1 MQVAILTF
9 SPSGNT
15 EKVAGMLE
23 HHLVRKG
30 VNVQAMELARRDLFN
45 DKDRLA
51 DFLDRALLPHD
62 VLIIGGPTY
71 AGHLHHTVKHII
83 KALPKTDERMGKAAV
98 PFVTWGGISSGV
110 ALEEAGR
117 LLRLGGRK
125 ILTAAKI
132 VGCHALSRTFEQP
145 IHPVEPGD
153 GAAEI
158 IQELA
163 VRIAAFQFAEKKKV
177 HDISKQ
183 LSYQSFRVD
192 LRSKV
197 LMPEGLF
204 HNLICPEIR
213 VNKSECIGCGTCVQV
228 CPVQRLEVRE
238 NKRAVRSD
246 AAACIHCGECHMTC
260 PRKAISFNVK
270 RFEKLLT
277 NGARGKG
284 LMACTETPK
293 NKVFTA

>member
-1 MQVAILTF
+1 M
-9 SPSGNT
+9 
-15 EKVAGMLE
+15 
-23 HHLVRKG
+23 
-30 VNVQAMELARRDLFN
+30 
-45 DKDRLA
+45 
-51 DFLDRALLPHD
+51 
-62 VLIIGGPTY
+62 
-71 AGHLHHTVKHII
+71 HHTVKQII

-153 GAAEI
+153 EAAEI

-204 HNLICPEIR
+204 HNLICR
-213 VNKSECIGCGTCVQV
+213 KSGLTKANV
-228 CPVQRLEVRE
+228 
-238 NKRAVRSD
+238 S
-246 AAACIHCGECHMTC
+246 AAAPVCRFVRCSVLRCGKTSGRCVAMLL
-260 PRKAISFNVK
+260 PVSIAGNVI
-270 RFEKLLT
+270 
-277 NGARGKG
+277 
-284 LMACTETPK
+284 
-293 NKVFTA
+293 